1 MQYLEKRPLCKI
13 SIQDLLERISTTLQR
28 ERSHNA
34 QSDEGGGR
42 VISKLAPR
50 HYANH
55 LTRTKWWEGCA
66 DEHHATTKL
75 SSHAQNDDI
84 WCRERHENEHRSTT
98 RTIWHAQNDER
109 VVRAHVTVAKCCVHQ
124 EKWQLET
131 WKRCFTWGSLEYR
144 TCHQK
149 WAWGIW
155 SLAPATQ
162 MIIILVMYQIVSCTL
177 LPNETTRLSSLSKHD
192 PTVQLHLILRLPQKP
207 PLVATR
213 ACQSFSNVH
222 EIPRLPRGWK
232 GVWCLA
238 PATQSEVRTSGEK
251 WPGKR
256 NVVSPKHDGRR
267 QARTHLR
274 KRCLE
279 ANVSWK
285 VCFKNG
291 RSRNFSPC
299 KGRHQIN

>member
-1 MQYLEKRPLCKI
+1 M
-13 SIQDLLERISTTLQR
+13 STTPQRNWAHTHKMTIFDVASDMKMSTAQQR
-28 ERSHNA
+28 ERSDTHKMTRGLCEHMS
-34 QSDEGGGR
+34 QSP
-42 VISKLAPR
+42 SA
-50 HYANH
+50 AC
-55 LTRTKWWEGCA
+55 TRK
-66 DEHHATTKL
+66 
-75 SSHAQNDDI
+75 
-84 WCRERHENEHRSTT
+84 
-98 RTIWHAQNDER
+98 
-109 VVRAHVTVAKCCVHQ
+109 
-124 EKWQLET
+124 KWQLET

-192 PTVQLHLILRLPQKP
+192 PTVQFHLILRLPQKP

-238 PATQSEVRTSGEK
+238 LATQSEVRTSGEK

-256 NVVSPKHDGRR
+256 NVISPKHDGRR

-279 ANVSWK
+279 ADVSWK